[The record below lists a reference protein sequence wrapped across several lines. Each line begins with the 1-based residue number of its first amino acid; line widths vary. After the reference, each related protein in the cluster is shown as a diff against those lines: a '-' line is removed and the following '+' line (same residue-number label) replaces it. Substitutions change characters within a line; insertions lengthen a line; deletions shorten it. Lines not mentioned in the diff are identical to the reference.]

1 MESEGPSVSAASYAL
16 LAGGSLAYFLF
27 LFVWF
32 LLPAFL
38 TPVIEGLGLSGT
50 QAGLVA
56 GAVQATY
63 VPLGLASGLVID
75 RIGSRRAIAGGLVVL
90 GAAHAL
96 RAGASGFRG
105 LLAGTVALGAGGTAI
120 TFGLP
125 KLVSELFPAERT
137 GTMSSVY
144 VVAASLGSGVAFA
157 LGRPYLGPLAG
168 GWRPLFRWTG
178 VAVVGFALAWLVASR
193 WLAGRADRFDRA
205 AADPGTDRSVLG
217 DLRAVVGHPQ
227 LRLVVLVGTMQLF
240 VFHGLQAWVATAL
253 ESRGLAAAA
262 AATVASVLV
271 LARIAGTLSVPPLS
285 DRLGTRRW
293 AVVGCG
299 ALGAVG
305 LVGLLAPPAFL
316 LTALVVAV
324 AGVGIGGLA
333 PLMRSIPIELD
344 GIGPGLT
351 GVATGLIFTVG
362 EVGGFAGPFLVG
374 GLRDVSGSFLPGF
387 GLLAAGGA
395 VVVLAGYL
403 MEEPASVAAD

>member
-1 MESEGPSVSAASYAL
+1 MGSEKPTVSVASYAL

-50 QAGLVA
+50 QAGLVT

-75 RIGSRRAIAGGLVVL
+75 RAGSRRAIAGGLVVL

-96 RAGASGFRG
+96 RAGASGFPA

-137 GTMSSVY
+137 GMMSSVY

-178 VAVVGFALAWLVASR
+178 VAVVGVGLAWLVISR
-193 WLAGRADRFDRA
+193 WLVGRADRFDRKELA
-205 AADPGTDRSVLG
+205 TSRSVLG
-217 DLRAVVGHPQ
+217 DLRAVISHPQ
-227 LRLVVLVGTMQLF
+227 LRLVVVIGTMQLF
-240 VFHGLQAWVATAL
+240 LFHGLQAWIATAL

-285 DRLGTRRW
+285 DRLATRRW

-299 ALGAVG
+299 ILGG
-305 LVGLLAPPAFL
+305 LGLLGLLAPPAFL
-316 LTALVVAV
+316 LMALVVAV
-324 AGVGIGGLA
+324 AGIGIGGLA

-344 GIGPGLT
+344 GIGPELT

-395 VVVLAGYL
+395 MVVLAGYL
-403 MEEPASVAAD
+403 MEEPAGTTATD